1 MKVKRNIARNEKYRQ
16 YLTTYNRMRR
26 IAAMSETRRTA
37 IEAVFAAFDEVAQE
51 EE

>member
-16 YLTTYNRMRR
+16 YLTTFNRMRR
-26 IAAMSETRRTA
+26 IAAMSETRRAA
-37 IEAVFAAFDEVAQE
+37 IEAVFAAYEVAQE